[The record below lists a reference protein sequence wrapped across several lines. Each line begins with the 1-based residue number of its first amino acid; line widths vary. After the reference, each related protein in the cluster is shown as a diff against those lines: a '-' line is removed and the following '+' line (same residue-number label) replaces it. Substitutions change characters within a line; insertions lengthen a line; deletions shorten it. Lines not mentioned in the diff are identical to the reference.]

1 MVSDFATLLF
11 QFALVAAV
19 VCLLGI
25 ALRELAEEG
34 VAVGN
39 PARTGRSGAATS
51 NGTRKVG
58 GRARS
63 QRLGAGT
70 VRTAKRVSARPS
82 RQFGVVR

>member
-39 PARTGRSGAATS
+39 PARPGQSGAATS

-63 QRLGAGT
+63 LRRAAGT